1 VIGGVADA
9 SSGCRSALVNGGPE
23 RGFTVEGVDPVVS
36 YPVTGMNRVQLI
48 WAGDGTWHD
57 PGVLV
62 FEWDLAHAVTVYRDG
77 ARIDSFAVGD
87 PAKSTTSS
95 RHVQKVCREY
105 LRGGTEGIADARRRR
120 RPAAEWR
127 RGS

>member
-1 VIGGVADA
+1 M
-9 SSGCRSALVNGGPE
+9 
-23 RGFTVEGVDPVVS
+23 S

-48 WAGDGTWHD
+48 WAGEGTWHD
-57 PGVLV
+57 PDALV

-77 ARIDSFAVGD
+77 ARVDSFSVGD
-87 PAKSTTSS
+87 RAKSTTSS

-105 LRGGTEGIADARRRR
+105 LRGGKEGITEARRRR
-120 RPAAEWR
+120 RPAPEWR